1 LPRRFET
8 FWRVRGTKSRAKLK
22 DDFMI
27 RFNRVALCCFSTVLL
42 SALAAS
48 VPAVGASAGHEYVV
62 PMANM
67 AYGPIPGGLK
77 VGDSIVWVNH
87 DSVPHTVTAR
97 DHSFD
102 LRIGPGQ
109 RGRLTLGKA
118 GTFPI
123 YCILHSPMR
132 GTITVGA

>member
-1 LPRRFET
+1 MAR
-8 FWRVRGTKSRAKLK
+8 LK
-22 DDFMI
+22 DFPMFKVSGL
-27 RFNRVALCCFSTVLL
+27 RGLTVMAAALSL
-42 SALAAS
+42 S
-48 VPAVGASAGHEYVV
+48 GAIAGSSGARATGREPVV
-62 PMANM
+62 TISNM
-67 AYGPIPGGLK
+67 SFGAIPSGLK
-77 VGDSIVWVNH
+77 VGDSVVFVNR

-109 RGRLTLGKA
+109 SRQLTLSKA

-132 GTITVGA
+132 ATLSVAAK